1 MTPWFPIPSCE
12 TGLVARQ
19 DDDEEGEEGDKAAA
33 AEEKEPPQET
43 RIEVDVPKIS
53 TDLGK
58 VRRPGF
64 APPVTWWIACD
75 IAWRTSH

>member
-1 MTPWFPIPSCE
+1 MRACTRDTPVSSCDRS
-12 TGLVARQ
+12 LSARQ

-58 VRRPGF
+58 VR
-64 APPVTWWIACD
+64 T
-75 IAWRTSH
+75 

>member
-1 MTPWFPIPSCE
+1 MF
-12 TGLVARQ
+12 LRQ
-19 DDDEEGEEGDKAAA
+19 DEDEEGEQGEKAAA

-58 VRRPGF
+58 VRVG
-64 APPVTWWIACD
+64 PVDRAD
-75 IAWRTSH
+75 GVSQG